1 MDKMKKVPEIRFK
14 GYEGEWNETPLYE
27 YLSVSNEKNASN
39 VFNKYDIYSV
49 SREYGVINQI
59 EYQGKSFAGA
69 SLTGYGIVHTWD
81 VVYTKSPLKQQPYGI
96 IKTNKTKN
104 GIVSALYGVFTPNEK
119 VDSNFVQTYFELD
132 QRLNDYLRPLVN
144 KGAKNT
150 LLISDEDAIKGKV
163 VFPKAEEQEKIV
175 KMFNSLDHLIR
186 KLEQKLEK
194 LRNIKQSLLNQMFV
208 NVNRGG
214 YAPLIRFK
222 GYADEWIMVLLKD
235 VSKKV
240 TEKNSSFDYK
250 DVFTNSAELGII
262 NQHDYFDHDVA
273 NVDSI
278 QGYYKVAPNDY
289 VYNPRISTSAP
300 VGPINRNKLA
310 YGGVMSPL
318 YYVFRVDDKDFG
330 SLDFLDFFFK
340 SDAWHEFMFKNG
352 NSGARS
358 DRFSISDDV
367 FVEMPIA
374 HPKNKREQKTIGN
387 FLTSMDAALQNETY
401 KLTKLRTMKQSLLK
415 KMFV

>member
-14 GYEGEWNETPLYE
+14 GYEGEWNETPLCE
-27 YLSVSNEKNASN
+27 YLCVSNEKNASC
-39 VFNKYDIYSV
+39 VYNKYDIYSV

-132 QRLNDYLRPLVN
+132 QRLNNYLRPLVN

-214 YAPLIRFK
+214 YAPLIRFNEYNNK
-222 GYADEWIMVLLKD
+222 WIMLTLNDISERITRKNTNNESSLPLTVSAQYGLINQNDFFNSRIASKD
-235 VSKKV
+235 VS
-240 TEKNSSFDYK
+240 
-250 DVFTNSAELGII
+250 
-262 NQHDYFDHDVA
+262 
-273 NVDSI
+273 
-278 QGYYKVAPNDY
+278 GYYLIKNGEFA
-289 VYNPRISTSAP
+289 YNKSSSDGYPFGAVKRLDRYKMGVLSTLYIIFALNKDKIDSDFLSIFFETDKWYEHISQRAAE
-300 VGPINRNKLA
+300 GARNHGLLNI
-310 YGGVMSPL
+310 S
-318 YYVFRVDDKDFG
+318 
-330 SLDFLDFFFK
+330 SEDFLDLKILTPK
-340 SDAWHEFMFKNG
+340 SKNEQNLIAG
-352 NSGARS
+352 YVSALGRL
-358 DRFSISDDV
+358 
-367 FVEMPIA
+367 VE
-374 HPKNKREQKTIGN
+374 G
-387 FLTSMDAALQNETY
+387 TSS
-401 KLTKLRTMKQSLLK
+401 KLTKLRTMKQSLLQ

>member
-14 GYEGEWNETPLYE
+14 EFEEEWVQSKLGDCFLERVERSAIGE
-27 YLSVSNEKNASN
+27 
-39 VFNKYDIYSV
+39 
-49 SREYGVINQI
+49 
-59 EYQGKSFAGA
+59 
-69 SLTGYGIVHTWD
+69 
-81 VVYTKSPLKQQPYGI
+81 
-96 IKTNKTKN
+96 
-104 GIVSALYGVFTPNEK
+104 
-119 VDSNFVQTYFELD
+119 
-132 QRLNDYLRPLVN
+132 
-144 KGAKNT
+144 
-150 LLISDEDAIKGKV
+150 LISVTINNGV
-163 VFPKAEEQEKIV
+163 VKAADTGRADSSSADKSNYKRVEVGDIAYNSMRMWQGACGYSSYSGILSPAYTVVTPTNGVDVKFYYYLFKRTESLYQFRINSQGLTSDTWNLKYPSFSKINCMVPKEPEQKRIA
-175 KMFNSLDHLIR
+175 KLFLHIDNLIS

-208 NVNRGG
+208 NINRGG

-222 GYADEWIMVLLKD
+222 GYADDWIMVLLKD

-262 NQHDYFDHDVA
+262 NQRDYFDHDVA

-318 YYVFRVDDKDFG
+318 YYVFRVDGKDFG

-340 SDAWHEFMFKNG
+340 SDVWHEFMFKNG

-387 FLTSMDAALQNETY
+387 FLASMDAALQNETY
-401 KLTKLRTMKQSLLK
+401 KLTKLRTMKQSLLQ

>member
-1 MDKMKKVPEIRFK
+1 
-14 GYEGEWNETPLYE
+14 
-27 YLSVSNEKNASN
+27 
-39 VFNKYDIYSV
+39 
-49 SREYGVINQI
+49 
-59 EYQGKSFAGA
+59 
-69 SLTGYGIVHTWD
+69 
-81 VVYTKSPLKQQPYGI
+81 
-96 IKTNKTKN
+96 
-104 GIVSALYGVFTPNEK
+104 
-119 VDSNFVQTYFELD
+119 
-132 QRLNDYLRPLVN
+132 
-144 KGAKNT
+144 
-150 LLISDEDAIKGKV
+150 
-163 VFPKAEEQEKIV
+163 
-175 KMFNSLDHLIR
+175 
-186 KLEQKLEK
+186 
-194 LRNIKQSLLNQMFV
+194 MFV

-222 GYADEWIMVLLKD
+222 GYADKWIMVLLKD

-262 NQHDYFDHDVA
+262 NQRDYFDHDVA
-273 NVDSI
+273 NVESI
-278 QGYYKVAPNDY
+278 QGYNKVAPNDY

-340 SDAWHEFMFKNG
+340 SDVWHEFMFKNG

-374 HPKNKREQKTIGN
+374 HPKSKREQKTIGN
-387 FLTSMDAALQNETY
+387 FLASMDAALQNETY
-401 KLTKLRTMKQSLLK
+401 KLTKLRTMKQSLLQ

>member
-14 GYEGEWNETPLYE
+14 EFEEEWVQSKLGDCFLERVERSAIGE
-27 YLSVSNEKNASN
+27 
-39 VFNKYDIYSV
+39 
-49 SREYGVINQI
+49 
-59 EYQGKSFAGA
+59 
-69 SLTGYGIVHTWD
+69 
-81 VVYTKSPLKQQPYGI
+81 
-96 IKTNKTKN
+96 
-104 GIVSALYGVFTPNEK
+104 
-119 VDSNFVQTYFELD
+119 
-132 QRLNDYLRPLVN
+132 
-144 KGAKNT
+144 
-150 LLISDEDAIKGKV
+150 LISVTINNGV
-163 VFPKAEEQEKIV
+163 VKAADTGRADSSSADKSNYKRVEVGDIAYNSMRMWQGACGYSSYSGILSPAYTVVTPTNGVDVKFYYYLFKRTDSLYQFRINSQGLTSDTWNLKYPSFSKINCMVPKEPEQKRIAELFLHIDNLV
-175 KMFNSLDHLIR
+175 S

-222 GYADEWIMVLLKD
+222 GYADKWIMVLLKD

-262 NQHDYFDHDVA
+262 NQRDYFDHDVA
-273 NVDSI
+273 NVESI

-340 SDAWHEFMFKNG
+340 SDVWHEFMFKNG

-374 HPKNKREQKTIGN
+374 HPKSKMEQKTIGN
-387 FLTSMDAALQNETY
+387 FLASMDAALQNETY
-401 KLTKLRTMKQSLLK
+401 KLTKLRTMKQSLLQ